1 MRTIEHGATAT
12 ARTITTPGAA
22 GTARTPAIPG
32 LNLVRVHDC
41 LWRVVRPAGELI
53 GYVELVATPGG
64 TRYRAKRFLSV
75 HRRVLIDGD
84 FWAMDDAV
92 ECFRTR

>member
-1 MRTIEHGATAT
+1 MRTLEHRAIAT
-12 ARTITTPGAA
+12 ARTISTSGAA
-22 GTARTPAIPG
+22 ETRAPAIPG
-32 LNLVRVHDC
+32 LNLVRVNDC
-41 LWRVVRPAGELI
+41 LWRVVRAAGGLI
-53 GYVELVATPGG
+53 GYVELIATPAG

-75 HRRVLIDGD
+75 QRRVLIDGD